1 MIRSN
6 LRTISTV
13 ALVALAAC
21 EKSDAAIQTISKD
34 AAEMS
39 PSAAAADARGHAMV
53 RVVNAGSGT
62 NPISL
67 QMDGVSMFQDVQPGK
82 VTDYRETSTL
92 MASFTSTGGVATDGK
107 ISDDKGRVLLDGER
121 YTVFVISQDV
131 GAQTMRVVHD
141 DVIPDSGMARIR
153 LVHAAPGGPSFDV
166 RDVGNDKNIFS
177 DVDFKD
183 EAGYVDVKPTAV
195 NLELRAA
202 GKATILLRIPTL
214 TLQRGV
220 ATTIVVTGSSKLS
233 TFTFTDAV
241 MKTAAQ

>member
-1 MIRSN
+1 
-6 LRTISTV
+6 
-13 ALVALAAC
+13 
-21 EKSDAAIQTISKD
+21 
-34 AAEMS
+34 
-39 PSAAAADARGHAMV
+39 
-53 RVVNAGSGT
+53 
-62 NPISL
+62 
-67 QMDGVSMFQDVQPGK
+67 MFQDVQPGK

-121 YTVFVISQDV
+121 HTVFVISQDV

-241 MKTAAQ
+241 MKTVAQ